1 MRLNFRIEIPTML
14 RRAVLT
20 ALVAVP
26 LTGCAG
32 FIPEASAQSSSS
44 SAPYIA
50 PPPAETQRPETQR
63 PATQA
68 PERSAQTERAEV
80 PQGPSR
86 QLTNAI
92 RALGEDFNGE
102 VGIAVRDVEEGW
114 TVSWNGDRFLP
125 QQSVSKTWV
134 ALTMLDR
141 VDRGEM
147 SLDRMVRVR
156 PEDAVVFHQPMLSR
170 MGNGG
175 FQASI
180 RELFVQAMTRSDNL
194 ANDRLLWLSGG
205 PDAVREFFE
214 RNDLDGLRFGPGER
228 DLQAG
233 IAGMTWRQA
242 MARGRGFYTARSSL
256 AQDVRRRAM
265 DRYLADPV
273 DGATANGMV
282 EALAR
287 LSRGELLSERSTA
300 LMIETMRNSRTGPQ
314 RLSGGVPRGWRFG
327 HKTGTGQNLNGM
339 VAGYND
345 VGILTTPDGRDYAV
359 AVLIGNTRVG
369 IPTRQELMQRVMGQ
383 VVSHHLRR
391 RYEFFTG
398 GIQTSR

>member
-1 MRLNFRIEIPTML
+1 MRNRISAGISSIC
-14 RRAVLT
+14 RRAACV
-20 ALVAVP
+20 ALASVA
-26 LTGCAG
+26 LTGCSG
-32 FIPEASAQSSSS
+32 IIPQAAAQNAQSNT
-44 SAPYIA
+44 PYIA
-50 PPPAETQRPETQR
+50 PPPQETRQP
-63 PATQA
+63 
-68 PERSAQTERAEV
+68 ERAEM
-80 PQGPSR
+80 PRGPSR
-86 QLTNAI
+86 QLSEAI
-92 RALGEDFNGE
+92 EALGRDFSGE

-114 TVSWNGDRFLP
+114 TVSWNGERWLP

-134 ALTMLDR
+134 AMTVLDQ

-194 ANDRLLWLSGG
+194 ANDRLLWLAGG
-205 PDAVREFFE
+205 PDAVRAFFA
-214 RNDLDGLRFGPGER
+214 RNDLQGLRFGPGER
-228 DLQAG
+228 ELQAG
-233 IAGMTWRQA
+233 IAGLTWRQA
-242 MARGRGFYTARSSL
+242 MARGRAFYTARSNL
-256 AQDVRRRAM
+256 AQSIRRAAM

-273 DGATANGMV
+273 DGATPNGMV

-287 LSRGELLSERSTA
+287 LAQGELLSERSTR
-300 LMIETMRNSRTGPQ
+300 LMIDTMRASRTGPQ
-314 RLSGGVPRGWRFG
+314 RLSGGVPSGWQFG

-345 VGILTTPDGRDYAV
+345 VGILTTPDGRNYAV

-369 IPTRQELMQRVMGQ
+369 IPARQQLMQRVMGQ

-391 RYEFFTG
+391 RYELFTG
-398 GIQTSR
+398 GIRTSD

>member
-1 MRLNFRIEIPTML
+1 MSSIWHRML
-14 RRAVLT
+14 IAG
-20 ALVAVP
+20 LVALP
-26 LTGCAG
+26 ITGCAG
-32 FIPEASAQSSSS
+32 IIPRAAAQATQSSE
-44 SAPYIA
+44 PDIA
-50 PPPAETQRPETQR
+50 PPQTETQIPT
-63 PATQA
+63 
-68 PERSAQTERAEV
+68 STERAGV
-80 PQGPSR
+80 PRVPSR
-86 QLTNAI
+86 QLTDSI
-92 RALGEDFNGE
+92 SALGRAFNGE

-134 ALTMLDR
+134 AMTVLDQ

-147 SLDRMVRVR
+147 SLDRTVRVR

-170 MGNGG
+170 MGNSG

-180 RELFVQAMTRSDNL
+180 RELFIQAMTRSDNL

-205 PDAVREFFE
+205 PDAVRAFFA
-214 RNDLDGLRFGPGER
+214 RNDLEGLRFGPGER

-233 IAGMTWRQA
+233 IAGLTWRQA
-242 MARGRGFYTARSSL
+242 FARGRTFYTARSSL
-256 AQDVRRRAM
+256 AQSRRRAAM

-273 DGATANGMV
+273 DGATADGMV

-287 LSRGELLSERSTA
+287 LVRGELLSERSTQ
-300 LMIETMRNSRTGPQ
+300 LMIDTMRASRTGPQ
-314 RLSGGVPRGWRFG
+314 RLRGGVPDGWQFG

-345 VGILTTPDGRDYAV
+345 VGIVTTPDGRNYAV
-359 AVLIGNTRVG
+359 SVLIGYTRAG
-369 IPTRQELMQRVMGQ
+369 IPARQELMQRVMGQ

-391 RYEFFTG
+391 RYELFTG
-398 GIQTSR
+398 GIRISD